1 MLNNNTTETA
11 ATYNNTAEED
21 NDYINNEAERTVS
34 NMPVRD
40 SPGRAFENS
49 TYAAS
54 PFEDDGEAIP
64 SLMNTINLAKK
75 NKLKRTS
82 VPDVAAD
89 IITATSPGAKT
100 ATAAIVGNEEEME
113 RQRGG
118 GPSSLLKA
126 IMKETASLKAVL
138 NTRPAK
144 TNKKRTLKYHR

>member
-1 MLNNNTTETA
+1 

-40 SPGRAFENS
+40 SPGRAFENG

-54 PFEDDGEAIP
+54 PFEDDSEAVP
-64 SLMNTINLAKK
+64 SLMNTYNLK
-75 NKLKRTS
+75 NKNRLSRTS

-89 IITATSPGAKT
+89 IITASSPGAKT
-100 ATAAIVGNEEEME
+100 ATAAIVSNEEKME

-118 GPSSLLKA
+118 GSSSLLRA
-126 IMKETASLKAVL
+126 IMNETASLKAVL

-144 TNKKRTLKYHR
+144 TNKKRTLKYRN

>member
-1 MLNNNTTETA
+1 
-11 ATYNNTAEED
+11 
-21 NDYINNEAERTVS
+21 
-34 NMPVRD
+34 
-40 SPGRAFENS
+40 
-49 TYAAS
+49 
-54 PFEDDGEAIP
+54 
-64 SLMNTINLAKK
+64 MNTINLAKK
-75 NKLKRTS
+75 NKVKRTS

-138 NTRPAK
+138 NTRPTK
-144 TNKKRTLKYHR
+144 TNKKRTLKYRN